1 MIKSIKVTNPK
12 GESLILDL
20 FHPEKSGLIVKS
32 ITGLG
37 PPKANIN
44 STDLATADGALY
56 SSARAS
62 TRNIVFNLQFMFAPT
77 IEDSRQLTYRY
88 FPLKKLVKIEVETD
102 NRSLETTGYV
112 ESNSPDIFSKEESTQ
127 ISILCLDPFFYD
139 PIPTI
144 TQFGSVTPEFE
155 FPFYDDSIAEDALPT
170 LEMGRINLDTRATL
184 DYAGDVDTGIII
196 TIHGL
201 GEVSGILTVYNIE
214 TQENMAIDLA
224 KIKTLIGKDF
234 GSGDDIIISTI
245 SGNKYV
251 QVLHDGKYT
260 NTISAIEKSADWFQ
274 ISVGKNLF
282 NFTVTTGVDNLSM
295 SFSYRNAYGG
305 I

>member
-12 GESLILDL
+12 GESLVLDL

-32 ITGLG
+32 ISGLG

-77 IEDSRQLTYRY
+77 IEDSRQLTYKY

-102 NRSLETTGYV
+102 NRSLETSGYV
-112 ESNSPDIFSKEESTQ
+112 ESNSPDIFSKEETTQ
-127 ISILCLDPFFYD
+127 ISIICLDPFFYD
-139 PIPTI
+139 PNPSV
-144 TQFGSVTPEFE
+144 TQFATVTPTFE
-155 FPFYDDSIAEDALPT
+155 FPFSNESTSESLIEFGT
-170 LEMGRINLDTRATL
+170 INLDTRSTI
-184 DYAGDVDTGIII
+184 DYIGDVDTGVLI
-196 TIHGL
+196 TIHAL
-201 GEVSGILTVYNIE
+201 GSVSGSLTIYNVE
-214 TQENMAIDLA
+214 TQEKMVVDLA
-224 KIKTLIGKDF
+224 KIKTLIGKDY
-234 GSGDDIIISTI
+234 GSGDDIIISTV
-245 SGNKYV
+245 SGDKYV

-260 NTISAIEKSADWFQ
+260 NAIAAIEKLADWFQ
-274 ISVGKNLF
+274 VSVGRNIF
-282 NFTVTTGVDNLSM
+282 NFTVTKGIENLVM

>member
-12 GESLILDL
+12 GESLVLDL
-20 FHPEKSGLIVKS
+20 FHPEKSGLIVRS
-32 ITGLG
+32 ISGLG

-77 IEDSRQLTYRY
+77 IEDSRQLTYKY

-102 NRSLETTGYV
+102 NRSLETSGYV
-112 ESNSPDIFSKEESTQ
+112 ESNSPDIFSREETTQ
-127 ISILCLDPFFYD
+127 ISIVCLDPFFYD
-139 PIPTI
+139 PNPSV
-144 TQFGSVTPEFE
+144 TQFATVTPTFE
-155 FPFYDDSIAEDALPT
+155 FPFSNESISESLIEFGT
-170 LEMGRINLDTRATL
+170 INLDTRSTI
-184 DYAGDVDTGIII
+184 DYVGDVDTGVLI
-196 TIHGL
+196 TIHAL
-201 GEVSGILTVYNIE
+201 GSVSGSLTIYNVE
-214 TQENMAIDLA
+214 TQEKMVIDLA
-224 KIKTLIGKDF
+224 KIKTLIGKDY
-234 GSGDDIIISTI
+234 GSGDDIIISTV
-245 SGNKYV
+245 SGDKYV

-260 NTISAIEKSADWFQ
+260 NAIAAIEKLADWFQ
-274 ISVGKNLF
+274 VSVGRNIF
-282 NFTVTTGVDNLSM
+282 NFTVTKGIENLVM

>member
-12 GESLILDL
+12 GESLVLDL
-20 FHPEKSGLIVKS
+20 FHPEKSGLIVRS
-32 ITGLG
+32 ISGLG

-77 IEDSRQLTYRY
+77 IEDSRQLTYKY

-102 NRSLETTGYV
+102 NRSLETSGYV
-112 ESNSPDIFSKEESTQ
+112 ESNSPDIFSREETTQ
-127 ISILCLDPFFYD
+127 ISIICLDPFFYD
-139 PIPTI
+139 PNPSV
-144 TQFGSVTPEFE
+144 TQFATVTPTFE
-155 FPFYDDSIAEDALPT
+155 FPFSNESTSEDLIEFGT
-170 LEMGRINLDTRATL
+170 INLDTRSTI
-184 DYAGDVDTGIII
+184 DYVGDVDTGVLI
-196 TIHGL
+196 TIHAL
-201 GEVSGILTVYNIE
+201 GSVFGSLTIYNVE
-214 TQENMAIDLA
+214 TQEKMVIDLA
-224 KIKTLIGKDF
+224 KIKTLIGKDY
-234 GSGDDIIISTI
+234 GSGDDIIISTV
-245 SGNKYV
+245 SGDKYV

-260 NTISAIEKSADWFQ
+260 NAIAAIEKLADWFQ
-274 ISVGKNLF
+274 VSVGRNIF
-282 NFTVTTGVDNLSM
+282 NFTVTKGIENLVM

>member
-1 MIKSIKVTNPK
+1 MIKSITVINPK
-12 GESLILDL
+12 GESLELDL
-20 FHPEKSGLIVKS
+20 FHPERSGLIVKS

-77 IEDSRQLTYRY
+77 IEDVRQKTYKY
-88 FPLKKLVKIEVETD
+88 FPLKKEVTIRVETD
-102 NRSLETTGYV
+102 NRSLETSGYV
-112 ESNSPDIFSKEESTQ
+112 ESNTPDIFSKEEGAQ

-139 PIPTI
+139 PIPSV
-144 TQFGSVTPEFE
+144 TQFATVTPVFE
-155 FPFYDDSIAEDALPT
+155 FPWSNESLTSNLIEFGQ
-170 LEMGRINLDTRATL
+170 MNLDTRSIL
-184 DYAGDVDTGIII
+184 EYRGDVDTGVVI
-196 TIHGL
+196 TIHSL
-201 GEVSGILTVYNIE
+201 GKVTGPISIYNVE
-214 TQENMAIDLA
+214 THESIVIDLDR
-224 KIKTLIGKDF
+224 IKTLIGREYAN
-234 GSGDDIIISTI
+234 GDDIIISTV

-251 QVLHDGKYT
+251 QVLHDGVYT
-260 NTISAIEKSADWFQ
+260 NAIAAIERHSDWFQ
-274 ISVGKNLF
+274 ISVGNNIF
-282 NFTVTTGVDNLSM
+282 NFTVRDGISNIAM

>member
-12 GESLILDL
+12 GESLVLDL
-20 FHPEKSGLIVKS
+20 FHPEKSGLIVRS
-32 ITGLG
+32 ISGLG

-77 IEDSRQLTYRY
+77 IEDSRQLTYKY

-102 NRSLETTGYV
+102 NRNLETSGYV
-112 ESNSPDIFSKEESTQ
+112 ESNQPDIFSKEETTQ
-127 ISILCLDPFFYD
+127 ISILCLNPFFYD
-139 PIPTI
+139 PNPSV
-144 TQFGSVTPEFE
+144 TQFATVTPTFE
-155 FPFYDDSIAEDALPT
+155 FPFSNESISESLIEFGT
-170 LEMGRINLDTRATL
+170 INLDTRSTI
-184 DYAGDVDTGIII
+184 DYVGDVDTGVLI
-196 TIHGL
+196 TIHAL
-201 GEVSGILTVYNIE
+201 GSVSGYLTIYNVE
-214 TQENMAIDLA
+214 TQEKMVVDLA
-224 KIKTLIGKDF
+224 KIKTLIGKDY
-234 GSGDDIIISTI
+234 GSGDDIIISTV
-245 SGNKYV
+245 SGDKYV

-260 NTISAIEKSADWFQ
+260 NAIAAIEKLADWFQ
-274 ISVGKNLF
+274 VSVGRNIF
-282 NFTVTTGVDNLSM
+282 NFTVTKGIENLVM